1 VLREGH
7 SGKKDPSELNTSS
20 GKVKHRQTEQ
30 DRRTAIKHL
39 QDQLSVFFWVEGQK
53 KITIGDLLLSGK
65 STNPGPKRRFTDQ
78 TGLVVIYLRIG
89 PSAFPGI
96 VHPLSHIQEQ

>member
-1 VLREGH
+1 M
-7 SGKKDPSELNTSS
+7 
-20 GKVKHRQTEQ
+20 
-30 DRRTAIKHL
+30 
-39 QDQLSVFFWVEGQK
+39 FFWVEGQK

-65 STNPGPKRRFTDQ
+65 SINLSLNQWFTDQ

-96 VHPLSHIQEQ
+96 VHPLSHHIQEQ